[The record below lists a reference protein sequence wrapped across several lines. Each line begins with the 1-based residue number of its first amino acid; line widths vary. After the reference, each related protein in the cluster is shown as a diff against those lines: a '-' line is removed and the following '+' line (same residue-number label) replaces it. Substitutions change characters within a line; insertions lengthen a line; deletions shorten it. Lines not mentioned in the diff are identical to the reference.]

1 MKGKSLFLMSIP
13 ALIAGIAMIITYR
26 SISSIGVII
35 TCGVLFIAAGA
46 GSLLLMHGGGTR
58 KAFTVALTRFTGA
71 ASILLGL
78 SMLLFRETF
87 TAIVPYMFGI
97 LVALQALYMFYILS
111 ASHERKVLPG
121 WLYVLATALGGAA
134 AYLFIQTPGP
144 ESDDSTIMLVTGIS
158 LTVFGLA
165 VLLCAILAA
174 RSAGDAGN
182 ATPAVP
188 DKEVPESP
196 RPLDGD
202 KDKE

>member
-1 MKGKSLFLMSIP
+1 MSIP

-46 GSLLLMHGGGTR
+46 GSLLLMHVGGTR
-58 KAFTVALTRFTGA
+58 KAFTVVLTRFTGA

-87 TAIVPYMFGI
+87 TAIVPFMFGI

-111 ASHERKVLPG
+111 VSRERKVLPG

-134 AYLFIQTPGP
+134 AYLFIQTPGQ
-144 ESDDSTIMLVTGIS
+144 ESDDTTIMLVTGIS

-196 RPLDGD
+196 RPLDGE

>member
-58 KAFTVALTRFTGA
+58 KAFTVVLTRFTGA

-87 TAIVPYMFGI
+87 TAIVPFMFGI

-111 ASHERKVLPG
+111 VSRERKVLPG

-134 AYLFIQTPGP
+134 AYLFIQTPGQ
-144 ESDDSTIMLVTGIS
+144 ESDDTTIMLVTGIS

-196 RPLDGD
+196 RPLDGE